1 MWSFWLIFCIL
12 YALWRMWIRD
22 LYRLPDGKNWLWG
35 KLDLAVV
42 GRTSQFSSV
51 QSPSRVRHCDPRD
64 CDARLPCPSSTPR
77 VCSNSCPL
85 SQRCHPTNL
94 SSVTRFSCL
103 QYFPASGSF
112 PKSQFFTSG
121 GQSIA
126 ASATASVLPMTIQDW
141 FPLGWTGRIS
151 LQSKGL
157 SRVFFNTTVQKHQF
171 FESQISLWS
180 KNLILL
186 WWAGPCSVNI

>member
-1 MWSFWLIFCIL
+1 MGGTGYGENWIL
-12 YALWRMWIRD
+12 PWWEG
-22 LYRLPDGKNWLWG
+22 P
-35 KLDLAVV
+35 V
-42 GRTSQFSSV
+42 SSV

>member
-112 PKSQFFTSG
+112 PKSQPFPWG
-121 GQSIA
+121 GQTMGV
-126 ASATASVLPMTIQDW
+126 SALPSVLPMNIQDW
-141 FPLGWTGRIS
+141 SPLEWTDWIS
-151 LQSKGL
+151 LQS
-157 SRVFFNTTVQKHQF
+157 
-171 FESQISLWS
+171 
-180 KNLILL
+180 
-186 WWAGPCSVNI
+186 